1 MKSIMNLI
9 RERQK
14 EREEM
19 KSYIKEKKQIE
30 TEAYRKTMIEKAGEI
45 GVLKA
50 ETKIEEQK
58 KVAQGEKGEKKHGL
72 LGAFDDLTI
81 AAANFD
87 MNKIDTNKEHS
98 EKKKDGEITTKNVNK
113 ILDLF

>member
-58 KVAQGEKGEKKHGL
+58 KVAQGEKKHGL

-87 MNKIDTNKEHS
+87 MNKIDTDKEHS

>member
-1 MKSIMNLI
+1 MNLI

-58 KVAQGEKGEKKHGL
+58 KVAQGEKKHGL

-87 MNKIDTNKEHS
+87 MNKIDTDKEHS
-98 EKKKDGEITTKNVNK
+98 EKKKDGEITTENVNK

>member
-58 KVAQGEKGEKKHGL
+58 KVAQGEKKHGL

-87 MNKIDTNKEHS
+87 MNKIDT